1 MALHYGLPLAD
12 NPVRRGNPTCKAL
25 TQKLNLITH
34 LQLKELKE
42 EALQLALENERM
54 KTELEVTRRI
64 QIMILP
70 QKEELEQVAGL
81 AIAGFMEPAEEVGG
95 DYYEVLQHDNNGR
108 ILISIGD
115 VTGHGLESGMLM
127 LMTQAAVRTLLENDE
142 QDTVKFFSS
151 LNSIIYKNAQERL
164 EVDKNL
170 TLSLLEYVPTYTGD
184 YESVVVMK
192 TSLWCEMVNW
202 NV

>member
-1 MALHYGLPLAD
+1 
-12 NPVRRGNPTCKAL
+12 VVAL